1 MQLPGAEERG
11 ERWTRTAN
19 KDPERCC
26 EIGPVPRL
34 PSRWAYSFDGCR
46 LGVIAAAAAAVAVAV
61 AEVRQ
66 GTVGS
71 LEVAGRGSIAEL
83 GLLAARVMEL
93 RLSSEGW
100 RRKLMGGGMELV
112 VGPLEDVAS
121 QDSGFEQNLG
131 KKCSSYPAGTRSRER
146 LATREARRYPG

>member
-19 KDPERCC
+19 KDPERRC

-46 LGVIAAAAAAVAVAV
+46 LEVIAAAAV

-71 LEVAGRGSIAEL
+71 LEVAGRGSIAGL
-83 GLLAARVMEL
+83 GLRAARVMEL